1 MATANIEGKYILAAY
16 DVPKSGKKELAYR
29 RILQGVLVEV
39 DKDGNWR
46 VSGCDTYKVARIT
59 RGYVGGNNHESSFVI
74 PPETVEELKADDML
88 TFDPIDQ
95 QKCKVTRIT
104 KFGKKAK
111 SSVSEWEFNLVEGK
125 YPDIDKL
132 MSVPPRA
139 CYRYA
144 MYVNADFLATL
155 TGIVRKCFGP
165 KACLE
170 LATAENED
178 LRPVVGFAEDKDV
191 RLELLLMQIRQDDQS
206 SRLAKPRP
214 KGDLAET
221 VKELETKLK
230 ASEQMVEHYRSK
242 AEKLEVEKEEEKPQV
257 EDETPQ
263 EKPQVD
269 EKKEDDMANKGTFG
283 WVVYGTTKDGKVG
296 WVSFSRLKTNQ
307 GAENWLKRTADD
319 ELASVKAEYV
329 DSLEEW
335 GAKAEEVKAT
345 LKGLCDR
352 VVTYTP
358 NKSGKSGIRST
369 WEREPEAPKEE
380 APKLEKPPVEKP
392 KADKPKAPKP
402 PKAEQPAEVSLE
414 SMTEWARERGLVA
427 SQKNPTA
434 CIWVEGESKPYADEL
449 KQLGFRF
456 AKKRKSWYKSVA

>member
-59 RGYVGGNNHESSFVI
+59 RGYVGGNNHEASFVI
-74 PPETVEELKADDML
+74 PPETVEEFKADDML
-88 TFDPIDQ
+88 AFEPIDQ

-111 SSVSEWEFNLVEGK
+111 SSVSEWEFNLVEGQ
-125 YPDIDKL
+125 YPNIDKL

-155 TGIVRKCFGP
+155 TGIARKCFGP

-178 LRPVVGFAEDKDV
+178 LRPIVGFAEGKDV
-191 RLELLLMQIRQDDQS
+191 RLELLLMQIKQSDQN

-242 AEKLEVEKEEEKPQV
+242 AELLAKATKKEEK
-257 EDETPQ
+257 PQ

-269 EKKEDDMANKGTFG
+269 EKKEDDMAKEKFG

-369 WEREPEAPKEE
+369 WEREPETPKAEAPKEE

-414 SMTEWARERGLVA
+414 SMTAWAKERGLVA

-434 CIWVEGESKPYADEL
+434 CIWVEGESKPYAEEL